1 MSNSDATLQKI
12 MALIDDHSEE
22 IPEGDYLDMCNKLRD
37 IFRDQHPRRTRTLPN
52 TLRIN
57 PMDTIFQRCMVLV
70 RRRKELKKD
79 LHSTKPRSRITFRV
93 TQEALDAYC
102 SAMDLPLCNTLEEL
116 YALGHE
122 PLDNFFE
129 EYLQLTNEHRR
140 RERERY
146 IKQLDEIE
154 NEVTNI
160 CHFITATQS
169 LMNAFYAVQ
178 VGVAGI
184 ND

>member
-1 MSNSDATLQKI
+1 MSNDNTLQKI
-12 MALIDDHSEE
+12 LTLIDNHSEE

-37 IFRDQHPRRTRTLPN
+37 IYREQQPHRVRTLPN

-70 RRRKELKKD
+70 RRRKELKKC
-79 LHSTKPRSRITFRV
+79 LYFTKPRIRITQRLKK
-93 TQEALDAYC
+93 EAIDAYC
-102 SAMDLPLCNTLEEL
+102 GAMDLPECDTLEEL
-116 YALGHE
+116 YALGHD

-129 EYLQLTNEHRR
+129 EYLQLTNQHRR

-146 IKQLDEIE
+146 IQKLDEIE
-154 NEVTNI
+154 NEVNNV
-160 CHFITATQS
+160 CDFITAIQRLTS
-169 LMNAFYAVQ
+169 AFYAVQ